1 LRREFEKRPVEGD
14 KEERK
19 EKMET
24 GKERENWGKKIQ
36 GRQ

>member
-1 LRREFEKRPVEGD
+1 VEGD

-24 GKERENWGKKIQ
+24 GKERENWGKTFNEDNE
-36 GRQ
+36 REV

>member
-1 LRREFEKRPVEGD
+1 VEGD

-24 GKERENWGKKIQ
+24 GKERENWGK
-36 GRQ
+36 RFNEDNEREV